1 MVLEEVKS
9 AIRELSPE
17 DRRKVA
23 LYILDLEKQHFQGTV
38 APQLVEDLNAF
49 TRVVQE
55 AVEKIKKHVEK
66 NF

>member
-1 MVLEEVKS
+1 MVLEDIKS
-9 AIRELSPE
+9 AIRELSLE

-23 LYILDLEKQHFQGTV
+23 LFILDLEKQHFQGTV
-38 APQLVEDLNAF
+38 GPQLVEDLNAF